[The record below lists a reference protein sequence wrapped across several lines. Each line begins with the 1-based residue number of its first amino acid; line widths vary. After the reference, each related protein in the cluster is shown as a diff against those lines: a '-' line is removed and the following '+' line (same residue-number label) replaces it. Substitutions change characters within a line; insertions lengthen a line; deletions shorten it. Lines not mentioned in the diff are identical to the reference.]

1 MTCLSSTISTP
12 DRADRAGWIAILAA
26 VLCLVAL
33 PVAADA
39 QGGGQRADPLIAAAK
54 TDLARGDGIAGE
66 VRLRQAMTAGAPH
79 RDVAAM
85 LGAAYLHQNQPEKA
99 ALWLEGEQFSPSTA
113 AGGYRALALLKR
125 QRRDLEGAGAAYDKA
140 LALTPNDAGLWAD
153 VATLRYAGGDHLSA
167 IDAADRALRLDPAN
181 ARALAFRAMLVRDAH
196 GLAASL
202 PWFEAA
208 LRSAPRDLE
217 VLGEYAATL
226 GDLGRASAMLKT
238 TRTMLEIDPRS
249 PRAFYLQAVMAARA
263 GHVTLA
269 RRLLAKTGKRLDR
282 VPGAI
287 LLRGTLEL
295 ASGNSGTA
303 VDTLARLA
311 SMQPANVRVRHLLAR
326 ALYLSGQHT
335 ELNARFAG
343 LANRRDTT
351 PYMLTLLAR
360 MHESAGRRDLAAPLL
375 DRAASDYSRPLFPVA
390 GSVLGEMIAA
400 GDMGGAQILSA
411 QALAAGQGNAAARI
425 AVGDVA
431 LAGGRPVEALVGYR
445 AAAKVKLDEALLV
458 RMAVALEASGPLIDA
473 ADLVHAFH
481 IQNPSSIV
489 ATRLAARLA
498 ADRGDWG
505 RAAVLLDHVRASGG
519 ERDAHLLVD
528 LSRAQAMAG
537 AATDALATAREAWG
551 LQRGSGYPAQALG
564 LALRG
569 AKQEPAN
576 ARALLA
582 KARGMGA
589 DPNRLPAVRYIHD

>member
-1 MTCLSSTISTP
+1 M
-12 DRADRAGWIAILAA
+12 
-26 VLCLVAL
+26 
-33 PVAADA
+33 
-39 QGGGQRADPLIAAAK
+39 QRAATLIAAAK
-54 TDLARGDGIAGE
+54 TDLARGDGIAAE
-66 VRLRQAMTAGAPH
+66 VRLRQAMTAGAP
-79 RDVAAM
+79 RNDVAAM

-99 ALWLEGEQFSPSTA
+99 AQWLEGEQFSPSTA

-125 QRRDLEGAGAAYDKA
+125 QRRDLAGAGASYDKA

-153 VATLRYAGGDHLSA
+153 VATLRYVGGDHLSA

-263 GHVTLA
+263 GQVALA
-269 RRLLAKTGKRLDR
+269 RRLLAKTGNRLDR

-343 LANRRDTT
+343 LANRRDAS
-351 PYMLTLLAR
+351 PYLLTLLAR

-375 DRAASDYSRPLFPVA
+375 DRAASDYSRPVFPVA

-400 GDMGGAQILSA
+400 GNWGGTQALSS
-411 QALAAGQGNAAARI
+411 QALAAGPGNAAARI
-425 AVGDVA
+425 ASGDVA
-431 LAGGRPVEALVGYR
+431 LAGGRPADAMVHYR
-445 AAAKVKLDEALLV
+445 TAAKVKLDEALLV
-458 RMAVALEASGPLIDA
+458 RMAVALEASGALIDA

-481 IQNPSSIV
+481 LQNPSSSV
-489 ATRLAARLA
+489 AARLAARLA

-505 RAAVLLDHVRASGG
+505 RAAVLLDHARASGG

-528 LSRAQAMAG
+528 LSRAQARAG
-537 AATDALATAREAWG
+537 AAGAALATAHEAWA
-551 LQRGSGYPAQALG
+551 LQRGSGYTAQALG

-569 AKQEPAN
+569 AKQHPAN
-576 ARALLA
+576 ASALLA
-582 KARGMGA
+582 KARATGA
-589 DPNRLPAVRYIHD
+589 DIAALPAVRYIHD